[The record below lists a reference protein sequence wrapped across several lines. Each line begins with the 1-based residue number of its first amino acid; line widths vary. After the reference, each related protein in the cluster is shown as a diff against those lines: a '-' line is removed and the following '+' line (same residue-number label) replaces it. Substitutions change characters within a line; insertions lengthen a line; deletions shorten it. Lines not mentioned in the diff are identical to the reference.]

1 MKRKTT
7 AGIIASAALLGTAL
21 TGGAAT
27 AATPTA
33 AHATAAA
40 GTATAASCVYAEAK
54 ESVKIRN
61 AKKVSATALGLLPK
75 GKKACIT
82 GPSATGGSYT
92 LCGEHSSYWMQVSY
106 SGIKGWIPMMCT
118 VNHGEI

>member
-33 AHATAAA
+33 AHTTAAA

-75 GKKACIT
+75 GKRACIT